1 MKTANSLKLAVFFC
15 LVVEP
20 QEYARHLR
28 LAIAEQVNTK
38 AFDWRN
44 TNQIRLVKYIPLHFM
59 ITITQIVALIGG
71 PRVQHREGR
80 HLICGA
86 AAP

>member
-44 TNQIRLVKYIPLHFM
+44 TNQIRLVKYILCKHTHFQRVVR
-59 ITITQIVALIGG
+59 IAPANLTIHQGQVTF
-71 PRVQHREGR
+71 
-80 HLICGA
+80 
-86 AAP
+86 